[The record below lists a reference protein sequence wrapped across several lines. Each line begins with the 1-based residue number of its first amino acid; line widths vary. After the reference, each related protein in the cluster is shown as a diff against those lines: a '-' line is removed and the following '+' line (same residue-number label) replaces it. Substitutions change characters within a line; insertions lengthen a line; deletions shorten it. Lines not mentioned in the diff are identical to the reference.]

1 MRFRVSGR
9 EAKSTLRGS
18 AVVLGTP
25 ALAAAKS
32 RELAALFG
40 DTHRFIPNAGRA
52 IPAGAPEANVR
63 AVVRAA
69 RSW

>member
-1 MRFRVSGR
+1 
-9 EAKSTLRGS
+9 
-18 AVVLGTP
+18 VLGTP